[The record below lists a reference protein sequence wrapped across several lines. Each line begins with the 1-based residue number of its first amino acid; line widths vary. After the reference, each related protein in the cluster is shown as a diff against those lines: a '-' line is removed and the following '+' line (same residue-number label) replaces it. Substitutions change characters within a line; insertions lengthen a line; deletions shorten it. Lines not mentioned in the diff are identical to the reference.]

1 MAKAIK
7 AIHRITVTEEEKRQ
21 SDLKEVEDA
30 LLTNKDVILESL
42 DVLKHMHDRGI
53 ISLLNGLFGQGDKV
67 LKILVKKA
75 DTKETAN
82 TLKNLLL
89 MVGVLG
95 TINVKKLEPI
105 LLKMNAG
112 ISRVAEKKDDQDTIG
127 YFDIFR
133 SLKDPEINRSVALI
147 FEFLKGMGQETN
159 HLERTTQL
167 PEHQDHHQH
176 EDHGKSNET
185 F

>member
-7 AIHRITVTEEEKRQ
+7 QIERIEITEEERRKQ
-21 SDLKEVEDA
+21 DLQEIENSLLKNKDA
-30 LLTNKDVILESL
+30 LLDTL
-42 DVLKHMHDRGI
+42 DLLKHMHARGVI
-53 ISLLNGLFGQGDKV
+53 PLLSGLFAEGDKV
-67 LKILVKKA
+67 LQILIKKA

-95 TINVKKLEPI
+95 TINVKQLEPI
-105 LLKMNAG
+105 LLKLNAG
-112 ISRVAEKKDDQDTIG
+112 IARVSESKDDDDTIG
-127 YFDIFR
+127 YFDIVR
-133 SLKDPEINRSVALI
+133 SLKDPEINRSIALF
-147 FEFLKGMGQETN
+147 FEFLKGMGSATE

-167 PEHQDHHQH
+167 PEHQAHHANPDHR
-176 EDHGKSNET
+176 